1 MDAATKP
8 TWGQTSEAI
17 AATKEL
23 AELEARCKTMRAADA
38 VHHAQR
44 VARGTTD
51 NATRLIYG
59 GYSSAELAR
68 ALRAARREV
77 GAR

>member
-1 MDAATKP
+1 MDATTGP
-8 TWGQTSEAI
+8 RWGQTSEAI

-51 NATRLIYG
+51 AATRLIYG

-68 ALRAARREV
+68 SLRVARRAV
-77 GAR
+77 GAQ